1 MASWNSNPVKV
12 MYLVLGWS
20 LQTQREMASWNSIPM
35 EVMYQVL
42 GWTACLSW
50 TTASYPQVISN
61 FRRKSVVGL
70 SFDFAVLNLTKHSS
84 YLIYNASLY
93 FSSTIQKQYYEKYG
107 YDEMIPVAANDV
119 VFSAHAVLM
128 TAVILFQI
136 LIYERGTQKVSK
148 IAIAIVSAVWLFAAV
163 CFFTALPTHS
173 WFWLIS
179 IFNSIQVI
187 MTVIKYIPQAF
198 MNFARKST
206 DGFNIGNVLLDF
218 CGGVANYA
226 QMAVQS
232 IDQGSW
238 VNFNGNMGKMLLS
251 LVSIF
256 FDIIFMCQRFVL
268 YPRKKS
274 QVSHKLIAEIREPL
288 VKSADRPQ
296 SENV

>member
-1 MASWNSNPVKV
+1 MVFQ
-12 MYLVLGWS
+12 Y
-20 LQTQREMASWNSIPM
+20 
-35 EVMYQVL
+35 
-42 GWTACLSW
+42 CCCFLSCFFDGCE
-50 TTASYPQVISN
+50 P
-61 FRRKSVVGL
+61 SVVGL

-128 TAVILFQI
+128 TAVTLFQI
-136 LIYERGTQKVSK
+136 LIYERGNQKVSK
-148 IAIAIVSAVWLFAAV
+148 ISIAIVSAVWLFAAV

-173 WFWLIS
+173 WLWLIS

-187 MTVIKYIPQAF
+187 MAVIKYIPQAF

-274 QVSHKLIAEIREPL
+274 QVSHKLIAEIKEPL
-288 VKSADRPQ
+288 VKSADCPQ

>member
-1 MASWNSNPVKV
+1 
-12 MYLVLGWS
+12 
-20 LQTQREMASWNSIPM
+20 M

-42 GWTACLSW
+42 GWTPCLSW
-50 TTASYPQVISN
+50 TTTAYPQVISN
-61 FRRKSVVGL
+61 FL
-70 SFDFAVLNLTKHSS
+70 LNLTKHSS

-119 VFSAHAVLM
+119 VFSANTVLM

-136 LIYERGTQKVSK
+136 LIYERGNQKVSK
-148 IAIAIVSAVWLFAAV
+148 IAITIVSD
-163 CFFTALPTHS
+163 T
-173 WFWLIS
+173 
-179 IFNSIQVI
+179 
-187 MTVIKYIPQAF
+187 F
-198 MNFARKST
+198 MNFARKSK
-206 DGFNIGNVLLDF
+206 DGFNIGNILLDF

-232 IDQGSW
+232 IDQGSQ
-238 VNFNGNMGKMLLS
+238 VKFNGNMGKMLLS
-251 LVSIF
+251 LVRIISLLVFIF

-274 QVSHKLIAEIREPL
+274 RVSPKLIVEIREPL
-288 VKSADRPQ
+288 VKPADCPQ